1 MRPVGPWSRRPAGPA
16 YLEFI
21 FLFFYFSGKHY
32 IDSEI
37 KHRGPWVVN
46 RCICPDAGAGQAD
59 WNSYALFLNI
69 ETTFKP
75 MMATAPSAQAI
86 IENPIALL
94 MISSS
99 NGYPST

>member
-37 KHRGPWVVN
+37 KHRGPWSVATNDLVYVP
-46 RCICPDAGAGQAD
+46 CIYNVYIRGPCFVARH
-59 WNSYALFLNI
+59 
-69 ETTFKP
+69 
-75 MMATAPSAQAI
+75 ATSLSAV
-86 IENPIALL
+86 
-94 MISSS
+94 SRR
-99 NGYPST
+99 